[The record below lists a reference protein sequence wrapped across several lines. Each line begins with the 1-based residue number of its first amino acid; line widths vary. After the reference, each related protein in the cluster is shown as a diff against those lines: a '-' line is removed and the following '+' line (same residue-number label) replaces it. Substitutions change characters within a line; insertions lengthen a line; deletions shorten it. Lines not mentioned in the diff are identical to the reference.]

1 MSSYDYSLKEPFYV
15 KTIILMI
22 IAVIAALIPFVGLLL
37 IPLLFLKMKNIKAH
51 LLKIEGYS
59 QIAIKEGETQ
69 KAAIIKSAENQAN
82 ATIERAESQAYST
95 VQAAKNEFDELR
107 KQIDNKLAIIQ
118 QIKKEAA
125 EEANKELVEQK
136 AALNRIN
143 AEIEKKA
150 FYINEIDTLKNEIA
164 SLDYKIKGH
173 QEKIDRLISI
183 QKSVNNAVKTY
194 FKSSAYQL
202 NDVEELT
209 LPATLIREIN
219 DLAPS
224 IMLNLHAMD
233 YKDLRRAFK
242 ANEKLIDNTLERYE
256 GRYTTKT
263 NQAIYQLMVI
273 ALRAELQN
281 VLYTLTYSKLSDAIE
296 SITNITN
303 KYLNIARSGSQLI
316 SPTLARF
323 IGELEPLFIDAV
335 KIEYEYYVKKE
346 AARQEQLELRAKM
359 REEAEE
365 RKRLK
370 EQQEQMEKEEQK
382 YTTEIQNIQEQLK
395 ESQDDE
401 KTKQLLEKIKELESQ
416 LGSLAAKKEEIV
428 NLQNGKAG
436 YVYVISNLGS
446 FGDDVFKVG
455 MTRRLDPQERV
466 DELGDASVPFKFDVH
481 SFIFSEDAV
490 QLESDLHAALEP
502 NRLNKVNPRKEFF
515 KISLDELES
524 LVEKYDPTAEF
535 NRTMVAEQY
544 HQSLSM
550 AEENRAS

>member
-164 SLDYKIKGH
+164 SLDYKIKGR

-490 QLESDLHAALEP
+490 QLESDLHTALEP
-502 NRLNKVNPRKEFF
+502 NRLNKVNPRKEFC
-515 KISLDELES
+515 KISLDELEA

>member
-15 KTIILMI
+15 KNISLMVL
-22 IAVIAALIPFVGLLL
+22 AVVSVFVPPLSIVF

-51 LLKIEGYS
+51 FVKIEGYS
-59 QIAIKEGETQ
+59 EIAIKEGEAR
-69 KAAIIKSAENQAN
+69 KEAIIKSTENQ
-82 ATIERAESQAYST
+82 SQSMLEN
-95 VQAAKNEFDELR
+95 AKNEAHSMIEKANSELNELND
-107 KQIDNKLAIIQ
+107 QIKNKSLVIQ
-118 QIKKEAA
+118 QFKQQAID
-125 EEANKELVEQK
+125 EANKELSDTK
-136 AALNRIN
+136 ADLARIN
-143 AEIEKKA
+143 AEIEKKD
-150 FYINEIDTLKNEIA
+150 FYMNEINTLKLEIE
-164 SLDYKIKGH
+164 SLDTKIKKR
-173 QEKIDRLISI
+173 QEKINQLMSV
-183 QKSVNNAVKTY
+183 QKSVNAAIKTY
-194 FKSSAYQL
+194 FKSTYQAG
-202 NDVEELT
+202 DQELI
-209 LPATLIREIN
+209 LPAELIRQIN
-219 DLAPS
+219 TLAPD
-224 IMLNLHAMD
+224 IILNLHAMD

-242 ANEKLIDNTLERYE
+242 ANEKLIDDTLERYE
-256 GRYTTKT
+256 GRYTTKA

-281 VLYTLTYSKLSDAIE
+281 VLYTLTYSKLSDAVD
-296 SITNITN
+296 SIKNITN
-303 KYLNIARSGSQLI
+303 KYLNIARSGSQII
-316 SPTLARF
+316 SSTLARF
-323 IGELEPLFIDAV
+323 IGELEPLFVDAV

-370 EQQEQMEKEEQK
+370 EQQAQMEKEEQK

-515 KISLDELES
+515 KISLDELEA

>member
-1 MSSYDYSLKEPFYV
+1 
-15 KTIILMI
+15 
-22 IAVIAALIPFVGLLL
+22 
-37 IPLLFLKMKNIKAH
+37 
-51 LLKIEGYS
+51 
-59 QIAIKEGETQ
+59 
-69 KAAIIKSAENQAN
+69 
-82 ATIERAESQAYST
+82 
-95 VQAAKNEFDELR
+95 
-107 KQIDNKLAIIQ
+107 
-118 QIKKEAA
+118 
-125 EEANKELVEQK
+125 
-136 AALNRIN
+136 
-143 AEIEKKA
+143 
-150 FYINEIDTLKNEIA
+150 
-164 SLDYKIKGH
+164 
-173 QEKIDRLISI
+173 
-183 QKSVNNAVKTY
+183 
-194 FKSSAYQL
+194 
-202 NDVEELT
+202 
-209 LPATLIREIN
+209 
-219 DLAPS
+219 
-224 IMLNLHAMD
+224 
-233 YKDLRRAFK
+233 
-242 ANEKLIDNTLERYE
+242 
-256 GRYTTKT
+256 
-263 NQAIYQLMVI
+263 
-273 ALRAELQN
+273 
-281 VLYTLTYSKLSDAIE
+281 
-296 SITNITN
+296 
-303 KYLNIARSGSQLI
+303 
-316 SPTLARF
+316 
-323 IGELEPLFIDAV
+323 
-335 KIEYEYYVKKE
+335 
-346 AARQEQLELRAKM
+346 M

-370 EQQEQMEKEEQK
+370 EQQAQMEKEEQK

-515 KISLDELES
+515 KISLDELEA

>member
-1 MSSYDYSLKEPFYV
+1 
-15 KTIILMI
+15 
-22 IAVIAALIPFVGLLL
+22 
-37 IPLLFLKMKNIKAH
+37 MKNIKAH
-51 LLKIEGYS
+51 FVKIEGYS
-59 QIAIKEGETQ
+59 EIAIKEGEAR
-69 KAAIIKSAENQAN
+69 KEAIIKSTENQ
-82 ATIERAESQAYST
+82 SQAMLENAKR
-95 VQAAKNEFDELR
+95 QAQDMIEKTKSELTELNE
-107 KQIDNKLAIIQ
+107 QIENKSLVIQ
-118 QIKKEAA
+118 QFKQQAL
-125 EEANKELVEQK
+125 EEANKELLDTK
-136 AALNRIN
+136 AELGRIN
-143 AEIEKKA
+143 AEIEKKD
-150 FYINEIDTLKNEIA
+150 FYMNEINTLKLEID
-164 SLDYKIKGH
+164 SLDTKIKRR
-173 QEKIDRLISI
+173 QEKINQLMST
-183 QKSVNNAVKTY
+183 QKSVNTAIKTY
-194 FKSSAYQL
+194 FKSTYQSG
-202 NDVEELT
+202 DQELI
-209 LPATLIREIN
+209 LPAELIRQIN
-219 DLAPS
+219 TLAPD
-224 IMLNLHAMD
+224 IILNLHAMD

-242 ANEKLIDNTLERYE
+242 ANEKLIDDTLERYE
-256 GRYTTKT
+256 GRYTTKA

-281 VLYTLTYSKLSDAIE
+281 VLYTLTYSKLSDAVD
-296 SITNITN
+296 SIKDITN
-303 KYLNIARSGSQLI
+303 KYLNIARSGSQTI
-316 SPTLARF
+316 SSTLARF
-323 IGELEPLFIDAV
+323 IGELEPLFVDAV

-370 EQQEQMEKEEQK
+370 EQQAQMEKEEQK

-515 KISLDELES
+515 KISLDELEA

>member
-15 KTIILMI
+15 KNISLMVL
-22 IAVIAALIPFVGLLL
+22 AVVSVFAPPLSIVF

-51 LLKIEGYS
+51 FVKIEGYS
-59 QIAIKEGETQ
+59 EIAIKEGEAR
-69 KAAIIKSAENQAN
+69 KEAIIKSTENQ
-82 ATIERAESQAYST
+82 SQSMLEN
-95 VQAAKNEFDELR
+95 AKNEARSMIEKANSELNELND
-107 KQIDNKLAIIQ
+107 QIKNKSLVIQ
-118 QIKKEAA
+118 QFKQQAID
-125 EEANKELVEQK
+125 EANKELSDTK
-136 AALNRIN
+136 ADLARIN
-143 AEIEKKA
+143 AEIEKKD
-150 FYINEIDTLKNEIA
+150 FYMNEINTLKLEIE
-164 SLDYKIKGH
+164 SLDTKIKRR
-173 QEKIDRLISI
+173 QEKINQLMSV
-183 QKSVNNAVKTY
+183 QKSVNAAIKTY
-194 FKSSAYQL
+194 FKSTYQAG
-202 NDVEELT
+202 DQELI
-209 LPATLIREIN
+209 LPAELIRQIN
-219 DLAPS
+219 TLAPD
-224 IMLNLHAMD
+224 IILNLHAMD

-242 ANEKLIDNTLERYE
+242 ANEKLIDDTLERYE
-256 GRYTTKT
+256 GRYTTKA

-281 VLYTLTYSKLSDAIE
+281 VLYTLTYSKLSDAVD
-296 SITNITN
+296 SIKNITN
-303 KYLNIARSGSQLI
+303 KYLNIARSGSQII
-316 SPTLARF
+316 SSTLARF
-323 IGELEPLFIDAV
+323 IGELEPLFVDAV

-370 EQQEQMEKEEQK
+370 EQQAQMEKEEQK

-515 KISLDELES
+515 KISLDELEA